1 MIILEWADPGNQNR
15 IKDRFNKGVAKTIK
29 LFKDSTFKARF
40 VNPGKHD
47 GINEL
52 MRSDKQP
59 RCRIYDVWIF
69 LSST

>member
-40 VNPGKHD
+40 VDPGKT
-47 GINEL
+47 GWN
-52 MRSDKQP
+52 Q
-59 RCRIYDVWIF
+59 
-69 LSST
+69 